1 MPSAPQRSSSPMAP
15 ASYASAAMRS
25 ARGPGSMRTA
35 IAEKLAALVLLVIP
49 IALSGCYL
57 GHLAVHQTRLLRARQ
72 PIDALL
78 ADPATTPEL
87 RARLALVME
96 ARAFAV
102 RLGLDVGAQYTS
114 YVDWPGDRIVTT
126 LVATRPGTVEPVG
139 FWFPIAG
146 RVPYKGFFDPA
157 RAAAEAERL
166 RARGLDVCETPV
178 PAYSTLGWMDD
189 PVTGPM
195 LRRGDG
201 FLAETVLHEL
211 VHASIY
217 VPDVPDWNEGIARF
231 IGEEA
236 SVRLFA
242 ETGRP
247 AAERRARVEEQ
258 RRIDAELLRLR
269 SAVAEL
275 YAAAKP
281 GSERDAARTALA
293 AEARAAL
300 AALPLET
307 LDAVEVAASLPLND
321 ACLALRGTYAAHLER
336 LRELLSALDDELP
349 AFVARIRAAAG
360 ADDPLA
366 ALAAPE

>member
-1 MPSAPQRSSSPMAP
+1 MPSAPARSSSPMAP
-15 ASYASAAMRS
+15 ASYASAATRS

-35 IAEKLAALVLLVIP
+35 IAEKLAALVLLVGS

-78 ADPATTPEL
+78 EDPATTPEL
-87 RARLALVME
+87 RSRLALVVE
-96 ARAFAV
+96 ARAFAA
-102 RLGLDVGAQYTS
+102 RLGLEVGAQYTS
-114 YVDWPGDRIVTT
+114 YVEWPGDRLVTT
-126 LVATRPGTVEPVG
+126 LVATRPGTVEAVG
-139 FWFPIAG
+139 FWFPITG
-146 RVPYKGFFDPA
+146 RIPYKGYFDRE

-166 RARGLDVCETPV
+166 RARGLDVCEAPV

-195 LRRGDG
+195 LRRGEG
-201 FLAETVLHEL
+201 FLAETILHEL
-211 VHASIY
+211 VHASVY
-217 VPDVPDWNEGIARF
+217 VPDAPDWNEGIARF

-247 AAERRARVEEQ
+247 AAARRARVEEQ

-269 SAVAEL
+269 GAVAEL
-275 YAAAKP
+275 YAANPP
-281 GSERDAARTALA
+281 GPERDAARARLA
-293 AEARAAL
+293 AETRAAL

-307 LDAVEVAASLPLND
+307 LDAEALAAGMALND
-321 ACLALRGTYAAHLER
+321 ACLALHGTYAVHLER
-336 LRELLSALDDELP
+336 FRELLAALDGELP
-349 AFVARIRAAAG
+349 GFVARIRAAAS